1 MLQLAAAFP
10 GYGWETN
17 RGYGSREHLAALRR
31 LGPTPHHRTS
41 FAPVRAPRTASLSKR
56 IEGRRRAM
64 SESKKHEALIA
75 ELRAS
80 IEASPEGERRE
91 RLLARLHQLE
101 NAETTG
107 SFTDHI
113 KALILEAEEEAA
125 EIAPFMSRLSSLLP

>member
-1 MLQLAAAFP
+1 
-10 GYGWETN
+10 
-17 RGYGSREHLAALRR
+17 
-31 LGPTPHHRTS
+31 
-41 FAPVRAPRTASLSKR
+41 
-56 IEGRRRAM
+56 M
-64 SESKKHEALIA
+64 SDSKKHEALLA

-101 NAETTG
+101 NAESTG
-107 SFTDHI
+107 SFTDHV